1 MAKSFK
7 KVLAI
12 IMALI
17 LTMTVGLNAFAID
30 LTGGIDQNGENWTW
44 NEAEKNLTLNGANV
58 NEGFVLVDGSNV
70 IVSADSIVNG
80 GEDSA
85 FACKGELNI
94 SGSNQLTLTGSHG
107 ISAESVTI
115 TDTTVDIDA
124 DSCGIYVYNKEGDAN
139 VTLEN
144 VEGSISGDYAGI
156 YVNGESSGDEASV
169 VIKESDL
176 EVTSTATSG
185 DTRARK
191 SGITVYTSKAE
202 KVDSSIT
209 IEDSNVTATGYDAG
223 LSINN
228 YVGDADAT
236 NDACATIN
244 IEGST
249 VVANGTSGTWSGIFA
264 SVLGQHPD
272 ADAVINVTDSSV
284 YATSTNIGIMTS
296 SQKGEAKIVL
306 DNSILG
312 VTGNT
317 ALNMKGNDGAKVQ
330 VAELKNGST
339 YVQLTPMAAVEG
351 EIVVENGKTIIAT
364 EQAITYDAENNY
376 YIIPQGSIVT
386 ETFTDGTVK
395 EYTFNG
401 QAGGI
406 GGFDYGKEEIW
417 GFDVPSDEGDD
428 DIIIEDDDYEEEEDE
443 NEPTVIVDE
452 PAPLDDAPSAPEE
465 QYDVPETETIVDEEV
480 PLADVP
486 GLGDESAIWMLV
498 AAFAVFG
505 LVVINLPKRNREED

>member
-1 MAKSFK
+1 MAKRFK

-80 GEDSA
+80 GDNSA
-85 FACKGELNI
+85 FSCEGTLSI
-94 SGSNQLTLTGSHG
+94 SGSDNKLTLTGSNG
-107 ISAESVTI
+107 ISAESVVIENTE
-115 TDTTVDIDA
+115 VDIDA
-124 DSCGIYVYNKEGDAN
+124 GSCGIYVYNEEGDAN

-144 VEGSISGDYAGI
+144 VEGSITGGYAGI
-156 YVNGESSGDEASV
+156 YVQGECSGTDASV
-169 VIKESDL
+169 EINNSDL
-176 EVTSTATSG
+176 EVTSEATSWNN
-185 DTRARK
+185 RARK

-202 KVDSSIT
+202 KVDGSIS
-209 IEDSNVTATGYDAG
+209 INDSKVVATGYDAG

-236 NDACATIN
+236 NDACSTIN
-244 IEGST
+244 INNST
-249 VVANGTSGTWSGIFA
+249 VVAEGTSGTWAGIFA
-264 SVLGQHPD
+264 SVLGQHED
-272 ADAVINVTDSSV
+272 ADTTINIVDSSV
-284 YATSTNIGIMTS
+284 YAVSPNTGILTS
-296 SQKGEAKIVL
+296 SQKGESKIVL

-312 VTGNT
+312 ASGKT
-317 ALNMKGNDGAKVQ
+317 ALSMIEETSQKQ

-339 YVQLTPMAAVEG
+339 YVQMTPDAVMKG
-351 EIVVENGKTIIAT
+351 EIANFDGKTIIAT
-364 EQAITYDAENNY
+364 EGEGITYDRENNY
-376 YIIPQGSIVT
+376 FVIPQGSVVI
-386 ETFTDGTVK
+386 ENFTDGTSV
-395 EYTFNG
+395 EYRFEN
-401 QAGGI
+401 QAGGV
-406 GGFDYGKEEIW
+406 GGFNYAKEEVW
-417 GFDVPSDEGDD
+417 GFDVPDD
-428 DIIIEDDDYEEEEDE
+428 NGNDDPIIEEEEEEEDE

-452 PAPLDDAPSAPEE
+452 PTPLDDAPSAPEE

-486 GLGDESAIWMLV
+486 GLGDDSAIWMLV
-498 AAFAVFG
+498 AAFAVFS
-505 LVVINLPKRNREED
+505 LVVINLPERKGKRN

>member
-1 MAKSFK
+1 MAKRFK

-30 LTGGIDQNGENWTW
+30 LTEGGDKSGEKWNW
-44 NEAEKNLTLNGANV
+44 NAAEMNLTLNGATV
-58 NEGFVLVDGSNV
+58 NEGFVLVAGSNV
-70 IVSADSIVNG
+70 IVNADSIVNG
-80 GEDSA
+80 GDKSA
-85 FACKGELNI
+85 FACEGELNI
-94 SGSNQLTLTGSHG
+94 SGSNQLTLTGLYG

-191 SGITVYTSKAE
+191 SGITVYTNKAE

-236 NDACATIN
+236 NDACSTIN
-244 IEGST
+244 INNST
-249 VVANGTSGTWSGIFA
+249 VVAEGTSGTWAGIFA
-264 SVLGQHPD
+264 SVLGQHED
-272 ADAVINVTDSSV
+272 ADTTINIVDSSV
-284 YATSTNIGIMTS
+284 YAVSPNTGILTS
-296 SQKGEAKIVL
+296 SQKGESKIVL

-312 VTGNT
+312 ASGKT
-317 ALNMKGNDGAKVQ
+317 ALSMIEETSQKQ

-339 YVQLTPMAAVEG
+339 YVQMTPDAVMKG
-351 EIVVENGKTIIAT
+351 EIANFDGKTIIAT
-364 EQAITYDAENNY
+364 EGEGITYDRENNY
-376 YIIPQGSIVT
+376 FVIPQGSVVI
-386 ETFTDGTVK
+386 ENFTDGTSV
-395 EYTFNG
+395 EYRFEN
-401 QAGGI
+401 QAGGV
-406 GGFDYGKEEIW
+406 GGFNYAKEEVW
-417 GFDVPSDEGDD
+417 GFDVPDD
-428 DIIIEDDDYEEEEDE
+428 NGNDDPIIEEEEDE

-452 PAPLDDAPSAPEE
+452 PTPLDDAPSAPEE

-486 GLGDESAIWMLV
+486 GLGDDSAIWMLV
-498 AAFAVFG
+498 AAFAVFS
-505 LVVINLPKRNREED
+505 LVVINTPEKKRGED